1 MRGTEAE
8 LSEGK
13 PRNESDREMG
23 KVFATQEKKSSRLQT
38 LISGGVEAKLCLFLL
53 GGAALSNFFVLFTK
67 KKKRL
72 FSL

>member
-38 LISGGVEAKLCLFLL
+38 LISGGVEAKL
-53 GGAALSNFFVLFTK
+53 SVFFF
-67 KKKRL
+67 
-72 FSL
+72 